1 MMDQQNNQQ
10 QDVNQEQQVAK
21 NRMLWI
27 WIALIGGF
35 VVIVL
40 LIALLFYQPKT
51 QDTDK
56 IQETIQK
63 EQQEQIS
70 PADENIDQEVENV
83 DLGDLESDFQDV
95 EKDIDKL

>member
-1 MMDQQNNQQ
+1 MDQQNNQQ
-10 QDVNQEQQVAK
+10 QDVNQEQQVTK

-95 EKDIDKL
+95 EKDIDQL

>member
-95 EKDIDKL
+95 EKDIDQL

>member
-1 MMDQQNNQQ
+1 MDQQNNQQ
-10 QDVNQEQQVAK
+10 HDVNQEQQVAK

-35 VVIVL
+35 VIIVL

-51 QDTDK
+51 QDINK
-56 IQETIQK
+56 IQETIQN

-70 PADENIDQEVENV
+70 PADENIDQEVNSL
-83 DLGDLESDFQDV
+83 DLGNMDSDFQDV
-95 EKDIDKL
+95 EKDINQL

>member
-1 MMDQQNNQQ
+1 MDQQNNQQ

-51 QDTDK
+51 QDTNK